1 MDNSNDQA
9 GGWTRYEK
17 LVLSTLQELRDDVAL
32 LRTDLVLV
40 RIDVAKLKV
49 KSGIWGGVA
58 GFVPGAV
65 GVAAVLLGF
74 GG

>member
-1 MDNSNDQA
+1 MADDQY

-17 LVLSTLQELRDDVAL
+17 LVLEQLTGLGLRLDRL
-32 LRTDLVLV
+32 EEGLVLV

-58 GFVPGAV
+58 GFIPAAI
-65 GVAAVLLGF
+65 GVAAVLLGV
-74 GG
+74 GGH